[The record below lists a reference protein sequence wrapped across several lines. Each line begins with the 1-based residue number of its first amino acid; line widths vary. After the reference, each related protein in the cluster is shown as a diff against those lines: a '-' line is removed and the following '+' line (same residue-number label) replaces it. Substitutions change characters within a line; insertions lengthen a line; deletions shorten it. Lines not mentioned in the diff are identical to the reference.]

1 MIPTFGLMSTV
12 GIFQVYWKENQ
23 LEAWSNADIS
33 WIISVFG
40 FLAVLLGGPFGIL
53 FDSFGPRWLTT
64 PAAIV
69 YCASFIGIAF
79 SSRYWQFMVCF
90 CTAGIGAAVIN
101 HWFDKKKGLAM
112 GICTMGGGLGGV
124 IFSVILRFTTNN
136 LDWTTA
142 SLVHFAVICAFLS
155 LGCALTRPRVVK
167 VREGKLWD
175 LACFRRWKFLLFTL
189 SVCGMIR
196 ARNLFP
202 TITILITVKLGDVFY
217 LTLVFN
223 V

>member
-1 MIPTFGLMSTV
+1 MGVPKPTPSGAFEAPETSNGRGTELASLRSTTHIGSPSPIGPPLPQTQPPPRRHPFDDHIRILSDDPVDHGWRAWSVVVGSTAVMIPTFGLMSTV

-79 SSRYWQFMVCF
+79 SSQYWQFMVCF
-90 CTAGIGAAVIN
+90 CTAGIGA
-101 HWFDKKKGLAM
+101 G
-112 GICTMGGGLGGV
+112 
-124 IFSVILRFTTNN
+124 RF
-136 LDWTTA
+136 A
-142 SLVHFAVICAFLS
+142 QLV
-155 LGCALTRPRVVK
+155 
-167 VREGKLWD
+167 
-175 LACFRRWKFLLFTL
+175 
-189 SVCGMIR
+189 
-196 ARNLFP
+196 
-202 TITILITVKLGDVFY
+202 
-217 LTLVFN
+217 
-223 V
+223 